1 MTQVFNSQRNNI
13 DLIGE
18 QRHLQTME
26 WLEQL
31 SETSRQMSLKSSKPF
46 QLRGEVLTPTPAL
59 IELDRVFQMTNV
71 LVSNGNALQLD
82 TLPNELVIGKEALFL
97 FVKTKQIRQQYG
109 WFDILNIN
117 QDPNKEP
124 INSILK
130 QLWNEVRGYSAS
142 SEVENDVKKR
152 KELNSSQ
159 TRENSRIVS
168 QLLTRHTNLGLTKL
182 AFFFTSTGNIEH
194 LQLKELGK
202 QAFQLKSK
210 LINELQRLNQ
220 DKLLLCIQRRIQ
232 RSLNGQYYLNMLV
245 YHDEQHLLQQPE
257 DQNLLSH
264 TFDTESQLTIQ
275 LDLSQI
281 FNRTLKIERDNF
293 QGINLA
299 EWKVI
304 FNNMLYPLR
313 YYYYQSKVISPRF
326 EYIVY

>member
-1 MTQVFNSQRNNI
+1 MSFEQLAQMNNM
-13 DLIGE
+13 DVIGG
-18 QRHLQTME
+18 QHHLPTMR

-59 IELDRVFQMTNV
+59 IELDRVFKMTND
-71 LVSNGNALQLD
+71 LIINGYTLQLD
-82 TLPNELVIGKEALFL
+82 TLPNELVIAKDALFL
-97 FVKTKQIRQQYG
+97 FVKTKQIMQQYD

-117 QDPNKEP
+117 QNPDKDQR
-124 INSILK
+124 NSILK

-142 SEVENDVKKR
+142 SEVESDVRKR

-168 QLLTRHTNLGLTKL
+168 QLLTRHTNLNLTRL
-182 AFFFTSTGNIEH
+182 SFFFTSTSDIGH
-194 LQLKELGK
+194 LQLKDFEK
-202 QAFQLKSK
+202 QAIQLKSR
-210 LINELQRLNQ
+210 LINELQQLNQ
-220 DKLLLCIQRRIQ
+220 DKLLCIQWRVQ

-245 YHDEQHLLQQPE
+245 YHDEQHLLQLPQ

-264 TFDTESQLTIQ
+264 TFDKDNQSTIQ

-293 QGINLA
+293 QGTNLA

>member
-1 MTQVFNSQRNNI
+1 MSFKQLVQLNNI
-13 DLIGE
+13 DLIGG

-71 LVSNGNALQLD
+71 LVSNGYALQLD

-97 FVKTKQIRQQYG
+97 FVKTKQIKQQYG

-117 QDPNKEP
+117 QNPDKEP

-142 SEVENDVKKR
+142 SEVESDVKKR

-168 QLLTRHTNLGLTKL
+168 QLLTRHTNLSLTKL

-194 LQLKELGK
+194 LQLKELEK
-202 QAFQLKSK
+202 QAIQLKSK
-210 LINELQRLNQ
+210 LINELQQLNQ
-220 DKLLLCIQRRIQ
+220 DKLLCIQWRIQ
-232 RSLNGQYYLNMLV
+232 RSLHGQYYLNMLV
-245 YHDEQHLLQQPE
+245 YHDEQHLLQLPQ

-275 LDLSQI
+275 LDLSQVL
-281 FNRTLKIERDNF
+281 TLTRKIERDNF
-293 QGINLA
+293 QGTNLA

>member
-1 MTQVFNSQRNNI
+1 MSFEQLVQMNNM
-13 DLIGE
+13 DVIGG
-18 QRHLQTME
+18 QHPLPTMR

-31 SETSRQMSLKSSKPF
+31 SEASRQISLKSSKPF

-59 IELDRVFQMTNV
+59 IELDRVFKMTND
-71 LVSNGNALQLD
+71 LFSNGYALQLD
-82 TLPNELVIGKEALFL
+82 KLPNEFVTSKDALFL
-97 FVKTKQIRQQYG
+97 FVKTEQIKQQYG

-117 QDPNKEP
+117 QNPDKEP
-124 INSILK
+124 INSTLK

-142 SEVENDVKKR
+142 SEVESDVRKR

-168 QLLTRHTNLGLTKL
+168 QLLTRHTNLNLTRL
-182 AFFFTSTGNIEH
+182 SFFFTSTGNIEH
-194 LQLKELGK
+194 LQLKEIEK
-202 QAFQLKSK
+202 EVINLKSN
-210 LINELQRLNQ
+210 LINELQQLNQ
-220 DKLLLCIQRRIQ
+220 DKLLCIQWRVQ

-245 YHDEQHLLQQPE
+245 YHDEQHLLQLPQ

-264 TFDTESQLTIQ
+264 TFDKDNQSTIQ

-281 FNRTLKIERDNF
+281 FNRTFKIERDNF
-293 QGINLA
+293 QGTNLA

-326 EYIVY
+326 EYIMY

>member
-1 MTQVFNSQRNNI
+1 MSFEQLAQMNNM
-13 DLIGE
+13 DVIGN
-18 QRHLQTME
+18 QLNIPTMR

-59 IELDRVFQMTNV
+59 IELDRVFKMTND
-71 LVSNGNALQLD
+71 LISNGYALQLD
-82 TLPNELVIGKEALFL
+82 TLPNELVTSKDALFL
-97 FVKTKQIRQQYG
+97 FVKTKQIMQQYG

-142 SEVENDVKKR
+142 SEAENDVKKR

-168 QLLTRHTNLGLTKL
+168 QLLTQHTNLNLTRL
-182 AFFFTSTGNIEH
+182 SFFFTSTGNIEH
-194 LQLKELGK
+194 LQLKELEK
-202 QAFQLKSK
+202 QAIQLKSK
-210 LINELQRLNQ
+210 LINELQQLNQ
-220 DKLLLCIQRRIQ
+220 DKLLCIQWRIQ
-232 RSLNGQYYLNMLV
+232 RSLHGQYYLNMLV
-245 YHDEQHLLQQPE
+245 YHDEQHLLQQSQ

-293 QGINLA
+293 QGTNLA

-326 EYIVY
+326 EYIMY

>member
-1 MTQVFNSQRNNI
+1 MSFEQLAQMNNM
-13 DLIGE
+13 DVIGG
-18 QRHLQTME
+18 QHHLPTMR

-59 IELDRVFQMTNV
+59 IELDRVFKMTND
-71 LVSNGNALQLD
+71 LVSNGYALQFD

-97 FVKTKQIRQQYG
+97 FVKTKQIMHEHA

-117 QDPNKEP
+117 QNPNKEP
-124 INSILK
+124 IHSILK

-142 SEVENDVKKR
+142 SEVESDVRKR

-168 QLLTRHTNLGLTKL
+168 QLLTRYTNLGLTKL
-182 AFFFTSTGNIEH
+182 AFFFTCTGNIEH
-194 LQLKELGK
+194 LQLKELEK
-202 QAFQLKSK
+202 QAIQLKSK
-210 LINELQRLNQ
+210 LINELQQLNQ
-220 DKLLLCIQRRIQ
+220 DKLLCIQWRIQ
-232 RSLNGQYYLNMLV
+232 RALHGQYYLNMLV
-245 YHDEQHLLQQPE
+245 YHDEQHLLQLPQ

-264 TFDTESQLTIQ
+264 TFGTESQLTIQ
-275 LDLSQI
+275 LDLSQVL
-281 FNRTLKIERDNF
+281 TLTRKIERDNF
-293 QGINLA
+293 QGTNLA

-326 EYIVY
+326 EYIMY

>member
-1 MTQVFNSQRNNI
+1 MSFERLAQMNNM
-13 DLIGE
+13 DVIGN
-18 QRHLQTME
+18 QLNIPTMR

-59 IELDRVFQMTNV
+59 IELDRVFKMTSD
-71 LVSNGNALQLD
+71 LISNGYALQLD
-82 TLPNELVIGKEALFL
+82 TLPNELVTSKDALFL
-97 FVKTKQIRQQYG
+97 FVKTKQIMQQYG

-117 QDPNKEP
+117 HDPNKEP

-142 SEVENDVKKR
+142 SEVESDVKKR

-168 QLLTRHTNLGLTKL
+168 QLLTRHTNLNLTRL
-182 AFFFTSTGNIEH
+182 SFFFTSTGNIEH
-194 LQLKELGK
+194 LQLKELEK
-202 QAFQLKSK
+202 QAIQLKSK
-210 LINELQRLNQ
+210 LINELQQLNQ
-220 DKLLLCIQRRIQ
+220 DKLLCIQWRIQ

-245 YHDEQHLLQQPE
+245 YHDEQHLLQLPQ

-275 LDLSQI
+275 LDLSQVLALT
-281 FNRTLKIERDNF
+281 RKIERDNF
-293 QGINLA
+293 QGTNLA

-326 EYIVY
+326 EYIMY

>member
-1 MTQVFNSQRNNI
+1 MSFEQLAQMNNM
-13 DLIGE
+13 DVIGG
-18 QRHLQTME
+18 QHHLPTMR

-59 IELDRVFQMTNV
+59 IELDRVFQMTHD
-71 LVSNGNALQLD
+71 LISNGYALQLD
-82 TLPNELVIGKEALFL
+82 TLPNELVTSKDALFL
-97 FVKTKQIRQQYG
+97 FVKTKPIMHEHG

-117 QDPNKEP
+117 QNPNKEP
-124 INSILK
+124 IHSILK

-142 SEVENDVKKR
+142 SEVESDVRKR

-168 QLLTRHTNLGLTKL
+168 QLLTRHTNLNLTRL
-182 AFFFTSTGNIEH
+182 SFFFTSTDNIEH
-194 LQLKELGK
+194 LQLKEIEK
-202 QAFQLKSK
+202 EVIKLKSK
-210 LINELQRLNQ
+210 LINELQQLNQ
-220 DKLLLCIQRRIQ
+220 DKLLCIQWRIQ
-232 RSLNGQYYLNMLV
+232 RSLHGQYYLNMLV
-245 YHDEQHLLQQPE
+245 YHDEQHLLQLPQ
-257 DQNLLSH
+257 DQNILSH

-281 FNRTLKIERDNF
+281 FHRTLKIERDNF
-293 QGINLA
+293 QGTNLA

>member
-1 MTQVFNSQRNNI
+1 MSFEQLAQMNNM
-13 DLIGE
+13 DVIGNH
-18 QRHLQTME
+18 QNIPTMR

-31 SETSRQMSLKSSKPF
+31 SETSHQMSLKSSKPF

-59 IELDRVFQMTNV
+59 IELDRVFQMTND
-71 LVSNGNALQLD
+71 LISNGYALQLD
-82 TLPNELVIGKEALFL
+82 TLPNEFVTSKDALFL
-97 FVKTKQIRQQYG
+97 FVKTEQIRQQYR

-117 QDPNKEP
+117 QNPYKAP
-124 INSILK
+124 INSTLK

-142 SEVENDVKKR
+142 SEAENDVKKR
-152 KELNSSQ
+152 KQLNSSQ

-168 QLLTRHTNLGLTKL
+168 QLLTRHTNLNLTRL
-182 AFFFTSTGNIEH
+182 SFFFTSTGNIKH
-194 LQLKELGK
+194 LQLKEIEK
-202 QAFQLKSK
+202 EMIKLKSN
-210 LINELQRLNQ
+210 LINELQQMNQ
-220 DKLLLCIQRRIQ
+220 DKLLCIQWRVQ

-245 YHDEQHLLQQPE
+245 YHDEKYLLQRPQ

-264 TFDTESQLTIQ
+264 TFDKDNQSTIQ

-281 FNRTLKIERDNF
+281 FNRTFKIERDNF
-293 QGINLA
+293 QGTNLA

-326 EYIVY
+326 EYIMY

>member
-1 MTQVFNSQRNNI
+1 MSFERLAQLNNM
-13 DLIGE
+13 DLIGG
-18 QRHLQTME
+18 QHHLPTMR

-59 IELDRVFQMTNV
+59 IELDRVFKITND
-71 LVSNGNALQLD
+71 LISNGYALQLD
-82 TLPNELVIGKEALFL
+82 TLPNELVTSKDALFL
-97 FVKTKQIRQQYG
+97 FVKTKQIMQQYG

-142 SEVENDVKKR
+142 SEAENDVKKR

-168 QLLTRHTNLGLTKL
+168 QLLTRHTNLNLTRL
-182 AFFFTSTGNIEH
+182 SFFFTSTGNIEH
-194 LQLKELGK
+194 LQLKELEK
-202 QAFQLKSK
+202 QAIQLKSK
-210 LINELQRLNQ
+210 LINELQQLNQ
-220 DKLLLCIQRRIQ
+220 DKLLCIQWRIQ
-232 RSLNGQYYLNMLV
+232 RSLHGQYYLNMLV
-245 YHDEQHLLQQPE
+245 YHDEQHLLQQPQ

-275 LDLSQI
+275 LDLSQVL
-281 FNRTLKIERDNF
+281 TLTRKIERDNF
-293 QGINLA
+293 QGTNLA

-326 EYIVY
+326 EYIMY

>member
-1 MTQVFNSQRNNI
+1 MSFEQLAQMNNM
-13 DLIGE
+13 DVIGNH
-18 QRHLQTME
+18 QNILTMR

-59 IELDRVFQMTNV
+59 IELDRVFKMTND
-71 LVSNGNALQLD
+71 LFSNGYALQLD
-82 TLPNELVIGKEALFL
+82 ILPNELVIAKEALFL
-97 FVKTKQIRQQYG
+97 FVKTEQIKQQYG

-117 QDPNKEP
+117 QHPDKEP
-124 INSILK
+124 INSTLK

-142 SEVENDVKKR
+142 SEAENDVKKR
-152 KELNSSQ
+152 KQLNSSQ

-168 QLLTRHTNLGLTKL
+168 QLLTRHTNLNLTKL
-182 AFFFTSTGNIEH
+182 SFFFTSTGNIEH
-194 LQLKELGK
+194 LQLKEIEK
-202 QAFQLKSK
+202 EVIRLKSN
-210 LINELQRLNQ
+210 LINELQQLNQ
-220 DKLLLCIQRRIQ
+220 DKLLCIQWRIQ

-245 YHDEQHLLQQPE
+245 YHDERYLLQQPQ

-264 TFDTESQLTIQ
+264 TFDKDNQSTIQ
-275 LDLSQI
+275 LYLSPI
-281 FNRTLKIERDNF
+281 FNRTFKVERDNF
-293 QGINLA
+293 QGTNLA

-326 EYIVY
+326 EYTMY

>member
-1 MTQVFNSQRNNI
+1 MSFEQLAQMNNM
-13 DLIGE
+13 DVIGNP
-18 QRHLQTME
+18 QNILTMR

-59 IELDRVFQMTNV
+59 IELDRVFKMTND
-71 LVSNGNALQLD
+71 LFSNGYALQLD
-82 TLPNELVIGKEALFL
+82 TLPNELVIAKEALFL
-97 FVKTKQIRQQYG
+97 FVKTEQIKQQYG

-117 QDPNKEP
+117 QHPDKEP
-124 INSILK
+124 INSTLK

-142 SEVENDVKKR
+142 SEAENDVKKR
-152 KELNSSQ
+152 KQLNSSQ

-168 QLLTRHTNLGLTKL
+168 QLLTRHTNLNLTKL
-182 AFFFTSTGNIEH
+182 SFFFTSTGNIEH
-194 LQLKELGK
+194 LQLKEIEK
-202 QAFQLKSK
+202 EVIRLKSN
-210 LINELQRLNQ
+210 LINELQQLNQ
-220 DKLLLCIQRRIQ
+220 DKLLCIQWRIQ

-245 YHDEQHLLQQPE
+245 YHDERYLLQQPQ

-264 TFDTESQLTIQ
+264 TFDKDNQSTIQ
-275 LDLSQI
+275 LYLSPI
-281 FNRTLKIERDNF
+281 FNRTFKVERDNF
-293 QGINLA
+293 QGTNLA

-326 EYIVY
+326 EYIMY

>member
-1 MTQVFNSQRNNI
+1 MSFKQLVQLNNI
-13 DLIGE
+13 DLIGG

-31 SETSRQMSLKSSKPF
+31 CETSRQMSLKSSKPF
-46 QLRGEVLTPTPAL
+46 QLRGEVLTATPAL

-71 LVSNGNALQLD
+71 LVSNGYALQLD
-82 TLPNELVIGKEALFL
+82 TLPNELVTSKDAMFL
-97 FVKTKQIRQQYG
+97 FVKTKQIMQQYG
-109 WFDILNIN
+109 WFDIININ
-117 QDPNKEP
+117 QNPNKDP
-124 INSILK
+124 INSTLK

-142 SEVENDVKKR
+142 SEVESDVRKR

-182 AFFFTSTGNIEH
+182 AFFFTTTGNIEH
-194 LQLKELGK
+194 LQLKELEK
-202 QAFQLKSK
+202 QAIKLKSK
-210 LINELQRLNQ
+210 LINELQQLNQ
-220 DKLLLCIQRRIQ
+220 NKLLCIQWRIQ
-232 RSLNGQYYLNMLV
+232 RSLHGQYYLNMLV
-245 YHDEQHLLQQPE
+245 YHDEQHLLQQPQ

-275 LDLSQI
+275 LDLSQML
-281 FNRTLKIERDNF
+281 TLTRKIERDNF
-293 QGINLA
+293 QGTNLA

-326 EYIVY
+326 EYIMY